1 MMHRN
6 ENELDVNAN
15 ETIMSLNFTL
25 TLYRGLARRWMMQDL
40 CRCLL
45 RVPRQTVVIS
55 RASGNKIGMGLS
67 NQTTFCG

>member
-1 MMHRN
+1 MHLGGL
-6 ENELDVNAN
+6 ELDVNAN

-25 TLYRGLARRWMMQDL
+25 TLYRGARRWMMQDL

-45 RVPRQTVVIS
+45 RVPRQIVVIS
-55 RASGNKIGMGLS
+55 RACGNKIGMGLS